1 MTFVP
6 LKSAMWGRL
15 ATCRRLKI
23 GLFICLALPAFPQD
37 DVILRA
43 MKDELERSRQLRI
56 VSLDAP
62 YFFEYRV
69 EDASVYSVAATM
81 GALIGSN
88 QSAVRIPVVK
98 VRVGDYAF
106 DNTNH
111 IYSDFYAGTRY
122 DPTQLPLEN
131 DYLALRQVLWLATDR
146 SYKTAADAIARKRAS
161 MKNMNLPEQL
171 PDFSKAEP
179 VQAILPIRRVP
190 INEAQWKDRVVKL
203 SGVFTGYPKV
213 FSSVVDLQT
222 SESTDYLVNSEGTT
236 LRFPEDL
243 TFIRIRAYGLAADG
257 ASVRDAEVIQAF
269 EVTGMP
275 ADTELRRQAI
285 ELANN
290 VTALTQA
297 PAGEAYTGPV
307 LFESRA
313 AAQLFGQLLGD
324 NLKIARKPIAE
335 PGRPAPYLPSELENR
350 IGSRVLPDWMD
361 VVDDPTQTEFHGH
374 TLFGT
379 YLYDMEGVAP
389 KPLTLIEK
397 GVLKTFALTRSPV
410 VKGFENSNGRSRM
423 PGAFG
428 HNGPG
433 FGNLFVRASQTTPA
447 PELKKKLI
455 ELCRQRNKPYA
466 ILIRKMDYPSSG
478 SIDELR
484 RMSASVAQSGGGTRP
499 VIMPLL
505 IYRVYPDGREE
516 LVRGLR
522 FRGLSTRSLKDITAA
537 SDENYVFDFMDSPVP
552 FALMGAGNF
561 VTNASVIAPAIL
573 FDELELEPVQED
585 LPKPPIVPPPPL
597 STQKE
602 SDAAKRGADTRVCG
616 LETRLEALAPKHR
629 DESRCSSLTGC
640 ATWV

>member
-1 MTFVP
+1 MINFVGQVGNLP
-6 LKSAMWGRL
+6 PIENRPVTRELHGTRRLTIGGRL
-15 ATCRRLKI
+15 PTCPTFRLV
-23 GLFICLALPAFPQD
+23 GLCLLLVTCGFSQD

-69 EDASVYSVAATM
+69 EDAAVFSVAATL
-81 GALIGSN
+81 GALIGAN
-88 QSAVRIPVVK
+88 TSALRIPVVK

-111 IYSDFYAGTRY
+111 IYSDFYAGSRY
-122 DPTQLPLEN
+122 DSNQLPLEN
-131 DYLALRQVLWLATDR
+131 DYMALRQVLWLATDR

-171 PDFSKAEP
+171 PDFSKAAP
-179 VQAILPIRRVP
+179 IQALLPIRRVP
-190 INEAQWKDRVVKL
+190 YSEAQWKDRVVKL
-203 SGVFTGYPKV
+203 SGVFVGYPKIL
-213 FSSVVDLQT
+213 SSGVDIQI

-243 TFIRIRAYGLAADG
+243 AFLRIRAVGLAADG
-257 ASVRDAEVIQAF
+257 ASVRDAEVIQSF
-269 EVTGMP
+269 EVTGLP
-275 ADTELRRQAI
+275 SDVELRRQAT
-285 ELANN
+285 EVANN

-307 LFESRA
+307 MFESRA

-324 NLKIARKPIAE
+324 NLKITRKPIAE

-350 IGSRVLPDWMD
+350 IGSRVLPEWMD

-374 TLFGT
+374 TLFGH
-379 YLYDMEGVAP
+379 YLYDMEGIAP
-389 KPLTLIEK
+389 KPLTLVEK

-410 VKGFENSNGRSRM
+410 VKGFEASNGRGRM

-433 FGNLFVRASQTTPA
+433 FGNLFIRASQTTPA
-447 PELKKKLI
+447 PDLKKKLI
-455 ELCRQRNKPYA
+455 ELCKQRDKPYA
-466 ILIRKMDYPSSG
+466 ILIRKMDYPASG

-484 RMSASVAQSGGGTRP
+484 RLSASVAQSGGGARP
-499 VIMPLL
+499 VILPLL
-505 IYRVYPDGREE
+505 VYRVYPDGREE

-522 FRGLSTRSLKDITAA
+522 FRGLSTRTLKDIVAA
-537 SDENYVFDFMDSPVP
+537 SDENYVLDFMDSPVP

-561 VTNASVIAPAIL
+561 VTNAAVIAPAIL
-573 FDELELEPVQED
+573 FEELELEPVQED
-585 LPKPPIVPPPPL
+585 LPKLPIVPPPTL
-597 STQKE
+597 EKE
-602 SDAAKRGADTRVCG
+602 VRS
-616 LETRLEALAPKHR
+616 P
-629 DESRCSSLTGC
+629 
-640 ATWV
+640 